1 MHNGFNTQTARLRPQ
16 MTSQVHYIIVAMML
30 ASATLSAIF
39 FIAWKT
45 MGRKKYALSW
55 SVAFLAATLQW
66 ILNLKPNAFP
76 SFEAYWLTVNAF
88 ALAVITLGIR
98 GHCQRTRCQYL
109 PDNLWPYAGLV
120 YAAVAWA
127 TVIDHN
133 VGLRTALIPAA
144 ACIGLFLSAVM
155 VLRHRDAPRPAEWA
169 AATSLVLFGISQG
182 IAAGMAAMQGSA
194 GDVTYQ
200 ALYLNFNFMT
210 LPAGYMATGMF
221 VVFML
226 ASDISI
232 DMREI
237 AIRDQLTGVL
247 NRRGLG
253 EQGAQAYAGS
263 RRTGRPVSV
272 VMTDIDRFK
281 TINDDFGHACGD
293 EALVHFS
300 RLLIEGRRAEDIL
313 ARVGGEE
320 FALILPGTPLE
331 RALEIADRLR
341 AKIEAEK
348 ITVNGVAVKMT
359 ASFGVAAISAKDT
372 CLSDTIIRADRALYR
387 SKRAGRNQVDLDS
400 SQKMIA
406 EDGTLKSIA
415 S

>member
-1 MHNGFNTQTARLRPQ
+1 MESFQIWLYQREMN
-16 MTSQVHYIIVAMML
+16 SQVYYIIVAMML

-45 MGRKKYALSW
+45 MGRREYALSW
-55 SVAFLAATLQW
+55 SVAFLAAACQWFFNLQSNW
-66 ILNLKPNAFP
+66 FP
-76 SFEAYWLTVNAF
+76 SPETYWLTVNAF
-88 ALAVITLGIR
+88 ALVLITVGIR
-98 GHCQRTRCQYL
+98 GHCQRTKCDYL
-109 PDNLWPYAGLV
+109 PNNLWPYAGLV
-120 YAAVAWA
+120 YFAIFWT
-127 TVIDHN
+127 TVVDPHI
-133 VGLRTALIPAA
+133 GIRTALVPAA
-144 ACIGLFLSAVM
+144 ACVTLFLSALM
-155 VLRHRDAPRPAEWA
+155 IIRHRETSRPAEWA
-169 AATSLVLFGISQG
+169 AATSMVLFGVTQG
-182 IAAGMAAMQGSA
+182 VAAGMAAMQGAGGDSA
-194 GDVTYQ
+194 YQ
-200 ALYLNFNFMT
+200 ALYLNFNFLT

-221 VVFML
+221 VIFML

-232 DMREI
+232 DMKEV

-253 EQGAQAYAGS
+253 EQGAQAYANA

-281 TINDDFGHACGD
+281 NINDDFGHASGD
-293 EALVHFS
+293 DALVHFS
-300 RLLIEGRRAEDIL
+300 KLLIEGRRSEDIL

-341 AKIEAEK
+341 AKIEADEMT
-348 ITVNGVAVKMT
+348 INGIAVKMT
-359 ASFGVAAISAKDT
+359 SSFGVAAISTRDT

-400 SQKMIA
+400 SQMMIS
-406 EDGTLKSIA
+406 EDGTLKRIA
-415 S
+415 G

>member
-1 MHNGFNTQTARLRPQ
+1 MESFQIWLYRREMN
-16 MTSQVHYIIVAMML
+16 SQVYYIIVAMML

-45 MGRKKYALSW
+45 MGRRKYALSW
-55 SVAFLAATLQW
+55 SVAFLAAACQWFFNLQSNW
-66 ILNLKPNAFP
+66 FP
-76 SFEAYWLTVNAF
+76 SPETYWLTVNAF
-88 ALAVITLGIR
+88 ALVLITLGIR
-98 GHCQRTRCQYL
+98 GHCQRTKCDYL
-109 PDNLWPYAGLV
+109 PNNLWPYAGLV
-120 YAAVAWA
+120 YFGIFWT
-127 TVIDHN
+127 TVVEPN
-133 VGLRTALIPAA
+133 VGIRTALVPAA
-144 ACIGLFLSAVM
+144 ACITLFLSALM
-155 VLRHRDAPRPAEWA
+155 IIRHREESRPAEWA
-169 AATSLVLFGISQG
+169 AATSMVLFGVSQG
-182 IAAGMAAMQGSA
+182 IAAGMAAMQGAA
-194 GDVTYQ
+194 GDSAYQ
-200 ALYLNFNFMT
+200 ALYLNFNFLT

-221 VVFML
+221 VIFML

-232 DMREI
+232 DMKEV

-253 EQGAQAYAGS
+253 EQGAQAYANA

-281 TINDDFGHACGD
+281 NINDDFGHASGD
-293 EALVHFS
+293 DALVHFS
-300 RLLIEGRRAEDIL
+300 KLLIEGRRSEDIL

-341 AKIEAEK
+341 AKIEADVMT
-348 ITVNGVAVKMT
+348 INGIAVKMT
-359 ASFGVAAISAKDT
+359 SSFGVAAISTRDT

-400 SQKMIA
+400 SQMMIS
-406 EDGTLKSIA
+406 EDGTLKRIA
-415 S
+415 G